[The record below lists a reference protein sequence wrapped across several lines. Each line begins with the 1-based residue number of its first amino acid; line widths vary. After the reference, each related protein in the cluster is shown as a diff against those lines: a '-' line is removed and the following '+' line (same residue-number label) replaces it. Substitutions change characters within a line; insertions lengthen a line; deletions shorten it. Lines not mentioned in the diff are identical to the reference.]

1 MADTNKE
8 SLSQE
13 ELNVTLQFASGL
25 YNGLQGFG
33 YATPFTQNQ
42 NLIGFQIIY
51 QINLESHI
59 MTNKLIKMELKNG
72 KLKTNL

>member
-25 YNGLQGFG
+25 YNGLQGLG

-42 NLIGFQIIY
+42 I
-51 QINLESHI
+51 
-59 MTNKLIKMELKNG
+59 
-72 KLKTNL
+72 